1 MSQKIILIK
10 MRVIENSIWE
20 LNYSVSHCSLHMCM
34 MERHI
39 QEIKTWKFFSAAW
52 HFSQTAQELLVQLGL
67 TVDHDITVFGLQSV
81 LFCSLFLN
89 FAWFF
94 KVIFELSCKREL

>member
-1 MSQKIILIK
+1 MG
-10 MRVIENSIWE
+10 VVENSILE
-20 LNYSVSHCSLHMCM
+20 LNYSPSLCSLHMHM

-52 HFSQTAQELLVQLGL
+52 HCSQTAQELLVQLDL

-81 LFCSLFLN
+81 LFCSPFLK
-89 FAWFF
+89 FAWVF
-94 KVIFELSCKREL
+94 LSNFRVFL